1 MATFA
6 SARIATPSCGG
17 RAGPSPRQGRAPRKG
32 PRPAAAARRRG
43 SAGVGHGGVGR
54 WVARASGQDDKSS
67 PLLMDENPLAIEL
80 RSRLQET
87 QVAKKSSGEF
97 HWLEVEGA
105 YVRLPAGTPQGVVHF
120 VGGALL
126 GTYPQV
132 AYDELLKRVCDYGSL
147 VVIATPYDL
156 DINHTE
162 IAQKC
167 RQRFSRAFQ
176 AVQRSYIGPSP
187 SLPLFGIGHSLGS
200 KLQALIACDESNDNK
215 PSGQIF
221 VSFNNFSAT
230 DSADLVDSIC
240 QELLARTPEVATN
253 PQMQMFFMGLPRLV
267 RLAAGAANSSGIDF
281 VPSPA
286 ETCEMVRSRYDVPRT
301 RVVKFAEDKID
312 QSAVLE
318 QLVGAPCNGGT
329 VSRADLDGNH
339 LSPVF
344 VRLEARKLSGE
355 AAGFASQ
362 FGMNSELRLGDEQ
375 GAQALAM
382 DIVSFIKGF
391 AQ

>member
-17 RAGPSPRQGRAPRKG
+17 RAGPSSRQGRAPRKG

-132 AYDELLKRVCDYGSL
+132 AYDELLKR
-147 VVIATPYDL
+147 
-156 DINHTE
+156 
-162 IAQKC
+162 
-167 RQRFSRAFQ
+167 
-176 AVQRSYIGPSP
+176 
-187 SLPLFGIGHSLGS
+187 
-200 KLQALIACDESNDNK
+200 ALIACDESNDNK